1 MRPRAGGE
9 RERPELFRL
18 GSWRSRSPLHPF
30 YFMRKPRSFNSG
42 FPKLES
48 ALGSP
53 HAPHHAQ
60 KRRAMGNPAPSPS
73 TSLRARLLRSLGK
86 SRMTAQRNNEGIV
99 EALAAMV
106 NPIKIVILIP
116 KESTIAWDAR

>member
-1 MRPRAGGE
+1 MRPRADGE
-9 RERPELFRL
+9 RERPELFRF

-30 YFMRKPRSFNSG
+30 YFMGKPRSFDSG
-42 FPKLES
+42 FPSWRVRLG
-48 ALGSP
+48 ALP
-53 HAPHHAQ
+53 P
-60 KRRAMGNPAPSPS
+60 PSI
-73 TSLRARLLRSLGK
+73 SLRARLLRSLGK
-86 SRMTAQRNNEGIV
+86 SRMTAQRNNEGFV